1 MGAGPEHASP
11 QRVAA
16 CFSRLGGRFLAEPPR
31 LARRLREVRGL
42 VFDWDGVFNRGVKA
56 GEAGSPFVEAD
67 SMGTNLLRYAL
78 WRRHRALPPAAII
91 TGEAND
97 GAERFALREHLH
109 ALYSG
114 IRGKAEAMTHF
125 CAEQR
130 LDRRQ
135 IACFFDDVND
145 LAMAGGCGVRILV
158 RRDASP
164 LWRDYVVDRG
174 LCDYVTGTGPE
185 GGAVREAAELLTGLL
200 GAFEAVID
208 SRAALDAE
216 YAAYLS
222 ARQAVRTRRLRA
234 ADLPSSREPGA
245 AARDLPG
252 GPPAGRD

>member
-1 MGAGPEHASP
+1 MAAGPERASP
-11 QRVAA
+11 ERVAA
-16 CFSRLGGRFLAEPPR
+16 CFSRLGGRFPTEPAR
-31 LARRLREVRGL
+31 LARRLGGVRGL

-56 GEAGSPFVEAD
+56 GEAGSPFGEAD
-67 SMGTNLLRYAL
+67 SMGANLLRYAL
-78 WRRHRALPPAAII
+78 WRRHRTLPPAAIV
-91 TGEAND
+91 TGEDND

-114 IRGKAEAMTHF
+114 IKDKAEAMAHF
-125 CAEQR
+125 CAEQG
-130 LDRRQ
+130 LDRRR

-164 LWRDYVVDRG
+164 LWRDYVVRRG

-200 GAFEAVID
+200 GAFDAVVD
-208 SRAALDAE
+208 SRAAFDAE

-234 ADLPSSREPGA
+234 SDLPSARAPGPPARE
-245 AARDLPG
+245 LPG
-252 GPPAGRD
+252 GPPAGGD